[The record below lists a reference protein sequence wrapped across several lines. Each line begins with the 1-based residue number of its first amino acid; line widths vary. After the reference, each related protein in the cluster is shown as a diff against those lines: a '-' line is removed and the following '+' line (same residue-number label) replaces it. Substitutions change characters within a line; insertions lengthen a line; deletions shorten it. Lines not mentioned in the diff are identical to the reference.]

1 MKMTAKLILPLAAA
15 FTLAWSGT
23 VWAATEIGSVSIR
36 IDSGISAGDSDSEVS
51 VTTSSSAYEVDEV
64 KVTNTPGKGWEDGDT
79 PKLKITLSASGKYD
93 FKSGFSKGNV
103 YLSGDRGTVTKV
115 SRSEDELKVYVTL
128 EELGMDEN
136 YKSYNLG
143 VTDLVWDESSGV
155 GLWEGD
161 DDAKRYEVCLYR
173 GGSAVTSTLTTTST
187 KYNFSSYLTV
197 EGNYR
202 FRVRP
207 VRNSVTRGSWEES
220 DTWHVSSE
228 LASVFAA
235 ASAAAN
241 TGSSDSGSSAGPAGS
256 SPAAGTWISDSV
268 GRWYRNADQSYTV
281 NNWQFIDNRWYFF
294 DETGYMKTGWIPWNS
309 KWYYC
314 GADGAMLANTTTPDG
329 YYVGSDGA
337 WIQ

>member
-268 GRWYRNADQSYTV
+268 GRWYRNEDQSYTV
-281 NNWQFIDNRWYFF
+281 NIWQFIDNSWYFF
-294 DETGYMKTGWIPWNS
+294 DET
-309 KWYYC
+309 
-314 GADGAMLANTTTPDG
+314 
-329 YYVGSDGA
+329 
-337 WIQ
+337 